1 MSAVSPNCSQGD
13 FLSDLATIG
22 VMCSIALQDT
32 RDQRTC
38 RSMATCSKAEAH
50 RSASFLPYRQPYGSG
65 DATRTR
71 CNVSSWYVDPEF
83 RIYAVLLISRAIGK
97 KNITY
102 LQLTPSDH
110 VLPIVEAQGFSRFS
124 DGLFV
129 VPIFP
134 MIQRGP
140 SAKVVAHDVIP
151 NARFEPFERD
161 LTVGSRRIWLH
172 MPLVR
177 DARNRLSICISSARD
192 KAYYPMRSANPL
204 P

>member
-1 MSAVSPNCSQGD
+1 MPKYGYLLESGGAPVGVV
-13 FLSDLATIG
+13 LAISSTI
-22 VMCSIALQDT
+22 
-32 RDQRTC
+32 RQR
-38 RSMATCSKAEAH
+38 
-50 RSASFLPYRQPYGSG
+50 

-134 MIQRGP
+134 M
-140 SAKVVAHDVIP
+140 
-151 NARFEPFERD
+151 N
-161 LTVGSRRIWLH
+161 
-172 MPLVR
+172 
-177 DARNRLSICISSARD
+177 
-192 KAYYPMRSANPL
+192 
-204 P
+204 